1 MENYEVKI
9 LTKLPIA
16 LGEKLVQRFDAVKI
30 KEGQESI
37 KIVSA
42 YVKRIKKVVKDTFF
56 FWCYVNA
63 CVNFTSITKC
73 KESE

>member
-56 FWCYVNA
+56 FWFYVNA
-63 CVNFTSITKC
+63 CANFTSITKC
-73 KESE
+73 KESG

>member
-56 FWCYVNA
+56 FLVLCE
-63 CVNFTSITKC
+63 CLC
-73 KESE
+73 KFHIHYKM

>member
-16 LGEKLVQRFDAVKI
+16 LGEKLVQRFVAVKI

-56 FWCYVNA
+56 LGFM
-63 CVNFTSITKC
+63 
-73 KESE
+73 